1 MKGFSCLCITLFA
14 IGSGFALEAPAG
26 GAPQPVEPRGGN
38 GAPRGARAGK
48 DRPEARRMAEMWK
61 KADADGDGFIS
72 LVEFGTMERPR
83 RLPEEKRAE
92 IFKRLD
98 KNGDG
103 RIGPAEMPKKPPGGM
118 PPLAQVDADKNGRIV
133 FEEFRNLDFVRRLPE
148 PRQRAMFQRMDHDGD
163 AALTAKDRPAGGP
176 ARPGRREGK
185 RGHDEKGGR
194 GPQGPELIRQ
204 LDRDGDGALGFEEFR
219 RADFLK
225 GKSED
230 EQEDRFEELD
240 RNGDLR
246 IGPADFPPPGGGG
259 Q

>member
-1 MKGFSCLCITLFA
+1 
-14 IGSGFALEAPAG
+14 
-26 GAPQPVEPRGGN
+26 
-38 GAPRGARAGK
+38 
-48 DRPEARRMAEMWK
+48 MAEMWK

-72 LVEFGTMERPR
+72 LEEFGTMERPR
-83 RLPEEKRAE
+83 RLPEEKRAG

-133 FEEFRNLDFVRRLPE
+133 FEEFRNLDFVKRLPE
-148 PRQRAMFQRMDHDGD
+148 SRQRAMFQRMDHDADG
-163 AALTAKDRPAGGP
+163 ALTAKDRPAGGP
-176 ARPGRREGK
+176 ARSGRRETK
-185 RGHDEKGGR
+185 RGREDKGGA
-194 GPQGPELIRQ
+194 GPRGPELIRQ
-204 LDRDGDGALGFEEFR
+204 LDRDGDAALGFEEFR
-219 RADFLK
+219 QAGFLK

-246 IGPADFPPPGGGG
+246 INAADFPPPGGGRE
-259 Q
+259 